1 MSTLGVV
8 VLSLPGMKHLDA
20 CLESVKW
27 AEAVFLLHLGAEAPS
42 IPVDSYRSMVLR
54 RPASIRELGE
64 SCRDLGT
71 DWILHLWGEEAVEA
85 ELRDEMGAVCRR
97 PLAGAPPAYRVAI
110 RSRILGRWAEGSLL
124 GPSPALR
131 LSRSIQEI
139 ASGWWDSSRI
149 GLGQYPAMERGWIG
163 DYSAAELEN
172 GVRRIEGMSELW
184 AEHLRAAGAELRPG
198 RCVLFSLEVFMRTL
212 LGNGI
217 FARGISG
224 LTLSTLAAYAALL
237 TGAKVWEARN
247 VKPVAKGGRES

>member
-42 IPVDSYRSMVLR
+42 IRVDSYRSLVLR

-110 RSRILGRWAEGSLL
+110 RSRILGRWAEGSLW

-131 LSRSIQEI
+131 LSRGLREI
-139 ASGWWDSSRI
+139 VPGWWDSSRV
-149 GLGQYPAMERGWIG
+149 GLGRYPMIERGWIA
-163 DYSAAELEN
+163 DYSAAPLEN
-172 GVRRIEGMSELW
+172 GVRRIKDISELW
-184 AEHLRAAGAELRPG
+184 AERLRDAGAQLSVR
-198 RCVLFSLEVFMRTL
+198 RCALFPLKVFMRTL

-224 LTLSTLAAYAALL
+224 LTLSTLAAYAVLL

-247 VKPVAKGGRES
+247 VKPVAK